1 MEGAEVCCGFGSAFS
16 VKFPHISEGMVGDKI
31 ANVQSSGAAT
41 LVSCDMSCLMN
52 IGGAL
57 NRQGSSVK
65 VRHLAQ
71 ILDADSD

>member
-1 MEGAEVCCGFGSAFS
+1 MT
-16 VKFPHISEGMVGDKI
+16 DKV
-31 ANVQSSGAAT
+31 ANIQASGADT

-57 NRQGSSVK
+57 NRQESAIK

-71 ILDADSD
+71 ILDPESE

>member
-1 MEGAEVCCGFGSAFS
+1 M
-16 VKFPHISEGMVGDKI
+16 KFPHISEGMVADKI
-31 ANVQSSGAAT
+31 ANVQASGADT

-57 NRQGSSVK
+57 NRQDSGIK

-71 ILDADSD
+71 ILDHESE

>member
-1 MEGAEVCCGFGSAFS
+1 MA
-16 VKFPHISEGMVGDKI
+16 DKI
-31 ANVQSSGAAT
+31 ANVLASGAET

-57 NRQGSSVK
+57 NRQGSDVK

-71 ILDADSD
+71 ILDAESE